1 MKTLNLI
8 KNILTFFI
16 ILAILPKR
24 KIIECAIENVNF
36 FATFGTQQ
44 KEANAKERRCN
55 NWVQFLLMG
64 IFLMHGR

>member
-24 KIIECAIENVNF
+24 KIIECAIENVNLF
-36 FATFGTQQ
+36 STFGTQQ

-64 IFLMHGR
+64 ILLMHGR